1 MDARVRDLLVRA
13 TAAVDT
19 ELPHVEF
26 EDYAQVGQDYWDV
39 SVVARLLPSGYIGA
53 RWIIRSASYSAR
65 WSNPMWSL
73 LELPVVSEHAQI
85 LGTVRQAIATHGS
98 PAPLALTDDHLA
110 TANLP
115 INLMAKFRCAQRL
128 LKLSARWWYEWF
140 WLPPWQWR
148 W

>member
-1 MDARVRDLLVRA
+1 MNIEAQRTQTPLYLQVAHRLERQIISGERA
-13 TAAVDT
+13 
-19 ELPHVEF
+19 
-26 EDYAQVGQDYWDV
+26 VG
-39 SVVARLLPSGYIGA
+39 SLLPPEA
-53 RWIIRSASYSAR
+53 
-65 WSNPMWSL
+65 
-73 LELPVVSEHAQI
+73 ELAQQLGVSRH
-85 LGTVRQAIATHGS
+85 TVRQAIATHGS

>member
-1 MDARVRDLLVRA
+1 
-13 TAAVDT
+13 
-19 ELPHVEF
+19 
-26 EDYAQVGQDYWDV
+26 
-39 SVVARLLPSGYIGA
+39 
-53 RWIIRSASYSAR
+53 
-65 WSNPMWSL
+65 MWCL

-98 PAPLALTDDHLA
+98 PAPLALADDHLA